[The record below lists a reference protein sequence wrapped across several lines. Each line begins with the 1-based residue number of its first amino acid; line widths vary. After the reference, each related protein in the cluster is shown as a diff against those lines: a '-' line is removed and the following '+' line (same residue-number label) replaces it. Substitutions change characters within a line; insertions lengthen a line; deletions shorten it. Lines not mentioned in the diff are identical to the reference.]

1 MVDFGNTLKRLRR
14 KNDMTQEQLSRRLGL
29 TKSVISAY
37 ETGMRMPS
45 YDVLIAIARIFK
57 VTTDFLLGVEQK
69 QEVDFSGLTEA
80 EKAAILNLINA
91 IQERQ

>member
-80 EKAAILNLINA
+80 EKAAILNLIKA
-91 IQERQ
+91 IKERR

>member
-80 EKAAILNLINA
+80 QKAAILNLIKA
-91 IQERQ
+91 IKERQ